1 MILQPN
7 PADFDALEDLF
18 VAFAQVFLAHLAS
31 EAASQGVSYQ
41 YPTSEQWLHYKR
53 TFLTV
58 EATDQCLRK
67 HWEAGLLRFPSHVH
81 LADDA
86 GNPIT
91 SPAFEQGRALLFGD
105 LVSPIQSVLKQYGTF
120 QPTKEQML
128 ECYRHFRS
136 LWTATD
142 VHCDIFFPLIHFSS
156 DLEQE
161 QSISSHLNLA
171 PFTFDEKKT
180 IWQEH
185 LLVREGSFSFTLVP
199 VPDLR
204 SLLWVDFKLTGS
216 YYRKR
221 GDLLENS
228 YEHLDI
234 VKEMGNVL
242 TALRLSKSG
251 DVGILGLL
259 EERQV
264 SSVWDQDFV
273 NVLLD
278 EYPTTFWGST
288 YILNETDLPRVRKI
302 FDALQRLKAVPRR
315 GDTVQSHGE
324 LTVALRRFNQVYGR
338 HLIEDRIIDLT
349 IALES
354 SLLAKERDE
363 LNYRLSLRGAAL
375 LADAEPPWDPSTS
388 QVLLKTM
395 YDVRSGIV
403 HNGQQLVDLEK
414 VIGKL
419 QPVGIL
425 PQEFPQQCED
435 LVRDILRAYVLRL
448 ERSRSVEQVN
458 QELDRRIVGGL
469 GLSSD
474 AEA

>member
-41 YPTSEQWLHYKR
+41 HPTPEQWLLYEK
-53 TFLTV
+53 TFLPV
-58 EATDQCLRK
+58 EVADRCLRE
-67 HWEAGLLRFPSHVH
+67 HWEAGLLRFPPHVRP
-81 LADDA
+81 ADDE
-86 GNPIT
+86 GNPIA
-91 SPAFEQGRALLFGD
+91 SPTFEQGLSLLFAD
-105 LVSPIQSVLKQYGTF
+105 LVSPIRSVVKQYGTF
-120 QPTKEQML
+120 QPSKEQIL
-128 ECYRHFRS
+128 ACYRHFRG

-142 VHCDIFFPLIHFSS
+142 IQCDVFFPLLHFSS
-156 DLEQE
+156 DLEQDRE
-161 QSISSHLNLA
+161 VSSHLALA
-171 PFTFDEKKT
+171 PFTFDEKKV

-216 YYRKR
+216 YSRKR
-221 GDLLENS
+221 DELLENS

-234 VKEMGNVL
+234 VKEMGDVL
-242 TALRLSKSG
+242 TALRLLKRG

-278 EYPTTFWGST
+278 EYPTTNWGST
-288 YILNETDLPRVRKI
+288 YILNETDLPEVRKI
-302 FDALQRLKAVPRR
+302 CDALRRVKAVPRH

-324 LTVALRRFNQVYGR
+324 LTVALRRFNQLYGR

-375 LADAEPPWDPSTS
+375 LVDAEPPWEPSKS
-388 QVLLKTM
+388 QALLKSM

-403 HNGQQLVDLEK
+403 HNGQQLADLER
-414 VIGKL
+414 VIRKL
-419 QPVGIL
+419 QPVGIT
-425 PQEFPQQCED
+425 PREFPQQCED
-435 LVRDILRAYVLRL
+435 IVRDILRAYVLRL
-448 ERSRSVEQVN
+448 AEGWSLERVN

-474 AEA
+474 AEV